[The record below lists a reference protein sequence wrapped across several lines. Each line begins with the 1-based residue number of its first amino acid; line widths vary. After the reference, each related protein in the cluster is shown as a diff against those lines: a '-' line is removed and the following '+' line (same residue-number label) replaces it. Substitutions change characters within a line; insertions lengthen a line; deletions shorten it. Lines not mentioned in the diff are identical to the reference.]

1 MGMNFVER
9 MGRMQ
14 SAVVDVLGLR
24 LKDVVGF
31 DERVRNVRATATIGM
46 LVGAVFSVFNILTPG
61 MLSLGLTEL
70 AAVVFF
76 LGPAAWLSRNAQ
88 QVGYAET
95 LIQLAALTVFGALI
109 VFGGIQG
116 TGLFWVCTVPFLV
129 FFLKGQRRGWLTSM
143 SFIVLA
149 VVYFVWINERLDF
162 SYKYTPVVAF
172 QFLLSLFFYTLVAAA
187 FNQLRSRFEE
197 QLQQRVDEE
206 TAAAKALLNEKQF
219 LATHDTL
226 TSLPNRAMLLDILE
240 QQMADVRATGQGLMV
255 CILRLERLFEMSNV
269 LGSEGGDNLVRQ
281 VAAHLGRISS
291 NHGALARTRRGE
303 FVLVRRLEQPSVSPD
318 ELRKFVADHQL
329 LVQEQGYTLFVEF
342 TLGVAIYPSHADT
355 SQLLLNKAE
364 QAMLQAHKSGQQW
377 SVYDAAQEQAF
388 VRHHLLFGKLRE
400 ALLRQHL
407 QVHFQPQIDLRT
419 GLVTGAEALARW
431 HDPETGMVPPILF
444 IPVAEESG
452 LIRPLT
458 TWVVGECMRT
468 CAGWHKL
475 GLALDVS
482 INLSALNLLDPE
494 LLGVLNNALLETGL
508 NPRCVNLEITESCF
522 MTSPERAM
530 EVIQRIHEHGF
541 KLSIDDFGTGYS
553 SLSYLKNLPIDE
565 LKIDQS
571 FVRHLLESPGD
582 QAIVSS
588 TIDLAHNFKL
598 SVVAEGVED
607 EATVNWLQGRG
618 CDVGQGYCFARPMPA
633 ADFLKFAQARGT
645 RIDH

>member
-1 MGMNFVER
+1 MGMNLMEWMWR
-9 MGRMQ
+9 IQRA
-14 SAVVDVLGLR
+14 SVDVLGLQ

-46 LVGAVFSVFNILTPG
+46 VVACVFSVFNILTEG
-61 MLSLGLTEL
+61 MLKLGLTEL
-70 AAVVFF
+70 AAVVFL
-76 LGPAAWLSRNAQ
+76 LGPAAWLSRSAHR
-88 QVGYAET
+88 VGYAEA
-95 LIQLAALTVFGALI
+95 LIQLAALTIFGALI
-109 VFGGIQG
+109 VFGGVQG

-129 FFLKGQRRGWLTSM
+129 FFLKGQRLGWLTSM
-143 SFIVLA
+143 SFLALA
-149 VVYFVWINERLDF
+149 VVYFAWINERLDF
-162 SYKYTPVVAF
+162 SYKYTPVVAV

-197 QLQQRVDEE
+197 QLQRRVDQE
-206 TAAAKALLNEKQF
+206 TAAARELLSEKQF

-226 TSLPNRAMLLDILE
+226 TSLPNRALLLDILA
-240 QQMADVRATGQGLMV
+240 QQMKEVLVSGQGLMV

-281 VAAHLGRISS
+281 VAGHLGRISL
-291 NHGALARTRRGE
+291 NQGALARTRRGE
-303 FVLVRRLEQPSVSPD
+303 FVIVRRLVQPAVSPD
-318 ELRKFVADHQL
+318 ELRQFVADHQL

-342 TLGVAIYPSHADT
+342 TMGVAIFPSHAD
-355 SQLLLNKAE
+355 SAQLLLNKAE

-400 ALLRQHL
+400 ALLKQHL

-419 GLVTGAEALARW
+419 GMVTGAEALARW
-431 HDPETGMVPPILF
+431 HDPETGMVPPITF

-458 TWVVGECMRT
+458 NWVVGECMRT
-468 CAGWHKL
+468 CASWQKL

-494 LLGVLNNALLETGL
+494 LMGALNNALTETGL
-508 NPRCVNLEITESCF
+508 NPRCVTLEITESCF
-522 MTSPERAM
+522 MTSPERAL
-530 EVIQRIHEHGF
+530 EVIQRIHERGF

-565 LKIDQS
+565 LKIDQG
-571 FVRHLLESPGD
+571 FVRHLLESVGD

-588 TIDLAHNFKL
+588 TIDLAHNFNL

-607 EATVNWLQGRG
+607 EATVTWLRARG

-633 ADFLKFAQARGT
+633 ADFLKFVQARGA